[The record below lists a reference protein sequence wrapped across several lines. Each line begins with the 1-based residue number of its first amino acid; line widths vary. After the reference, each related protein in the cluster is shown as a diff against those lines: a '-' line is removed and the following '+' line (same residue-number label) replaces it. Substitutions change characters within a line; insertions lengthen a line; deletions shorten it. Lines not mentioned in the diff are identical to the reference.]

1 MKILKGFALVILG
14 FLLFL
19 SLSIFSLAFWL
30 NSTVLSP
37 NFISSEIER
46 LDVSA
51 LVEEALTQQPAQKG
65 IPAELR
71 TSLLDTINKI
81 EPVVKEEISDAIH
94 SVYGYLL
101 GKREKPELAQTLRQS
116 FFSKD
121 FVIALL
127 DKIPIASL
135 AEKSISE
142 QAAPGA
148 LPEELTTAMLTTL
161 TKMEPEIKKQAGAA
175 IDPVFSYLFGETQS
189 VDLATVLR
197 STFLSKEFIVAVVDE
212 LDMATLAKS
221 LISAQLTEQ
230 IPEEMSFFADYLEK
244 GALDNTLAKIEPLVK
259 EQIEAAADPLADYLV
274 GKRQDFSIT
283 ISLSQVMTTLK
294 EDLKEAILTS
304 PPPEFAS
311 LPPAVIEEQFDTFF
325 DEFAQAVPASVE
337 INEAMLG
344 TGVQAQILAALT
356 QAENELA
363 SAKQQIAAGIT
374 QAESALMLA
383 RTYVSYFQM
392 GYWLLIV
399 FMVLLIAGIVL
410 IHRQVKPAT
419 RSLGT
424 TFLTFGVIELA
435 SFFVAKY
442 FAGAQLAQLPEVPA
456 ALETWLPQF
465 FNNFMAPMM
474 TFGIII
480 AVLGLALIIVSIV
493 YKPREAAV

>member
-37 NFISSEIER
+37 RFITSEINR
-46 LDVSA
+46 LDMSA
-51 LVEEALTQQPAQKG
+51 LIEQSFVQQPSEGFPPEFQST
-65 IPAELR
+65 L
-71 TSLLDTINKI
+71 TSTIKKL
-81 EPVVKEEISDAIH
+81 EPVIEKQLDAAIY
-94 SVYGYLL
+94 SVYDYLL
-101 GKREKPELAQTLRQS
+101 GKKENPELAKSLRQS

-121 FVIALL
+121 FIVALL
-127 DKIPIASL
+127 DEIPIAPL
-135 AEKSISE
+135 AEKSISG
-142 QAAPGA
+142 QATGGA

-175 IDPVFSYLFGETQS
+175 IDPILGYLLGETQS
-189 VDLATVLR
+189 VDLASVLR
-197 STFLSKEFIVAVVDE
+197 STFLSKEFIIAVVDE

-221 LISAQLTEQ
+221 LLSAQLTEQ
-230 IPEEMSFFADYLEK
+230 IPEEMSFFAEYLEK

-274 GKRQDFSIT
+274 GKRQSFSIT

-294 EDLKEAILTS
+294 EDLKEALLAS
-304 PPPEFAS
+304 PPPELAS
-311 LPPAVIEEQFDTFF
+311 LPPALIEEQFDTFF
-325 DEFAQAVPASVE
+325 DEFAQAVPPSVE
-337 INEAMLG
+337 INEVVFG
-344 TGVQAQILAALT
+344 TGIQTQITNALA
-356 QAENELA
+356 QAESELA

-399 FMVLLIAGIVL
+399 FLILLIAGIVL

-442 FAGAQLAQLPEVPA
+442 FAEAQFAQMPEVPA
-456 ALETWLPQF
+456 ALEAWLPQF
-465 FNNFMAPMM
+465 FNNFMAPIM